1 MYMYVSNVSSLFLL
15 CLIVIISK
23 DNPRHHVELMAKYP
37 GNFLL
42 PASIVAFMVPHLFIK
57 AYRKDINDV
66 DNDENENTKI
76 IAKIM

>member
-1 MYMYVSNVSSLFLL
+1 MSSLFLL
-15 CLIVIISK
+15 SHIVNILK
-23 DNPRHHVELMAKYP
+23 DTPRCHVEFMSKYL

-66 DNDENENTKI
+66 ENDENENLKNGQNYV
-76 IAKIM
+76 K